1 MSECKKCLPYVRRL
15 RSRPARAPLAW
26 PLTRERPRRVGC
38 VCYTVY
44 TLRRIYTSSRL
55 QIYKLLI
62 KQMLA
67 RSTEVERTPET
78 GE

>member
-1 MSECKKCLPYVRRL
+1 MCVDRDP
-15 RSRPARAPLAW
+15 RPARAPLAW

-38 VCYTVY
+38 VCVTLY
-44 TLRRIYTSSRL
+44 TLRLIYTSSRL

-67 RSTEVERTPET
+67 RSTEVERTPEA